1 MWDVVIVEDDAEQA
15 RLVERLVAGHAR
27 AEEFRTTCLPD
38 APALEAY
45 LGGGGRVDI
54 LVMDIRLGDGGP
66 TGIDVVRQR
75 FPRGCDTQVVYITGY
90 VEYCTPVYQTEHVY
104 FLVKPVRQEDVD
116 AALDRALENLD
127 ALAPR
132 RLAIR
137 SGGKTRLVPVQQVAF
152 VESNLRKVRVCL
164 ADGESLETY
173 ATLAGLLKKL
183 PPTFVQCH
191 KSFLVNMDHIA
202 ELRPDCVVLQSG
214 DTVPIS
220 QARRKATREA
230 FLSYARA
237 GF

>member
-1 MWDVVIVEDDAEQA
+1 M
-15 RLVERLVAGHAR
+15 
-27 AEEFRTTCLPD
+27 
-38 APALEAY
+38 
-45 LGGGGRVDI
+45 
-54 LVMDIRLGDGGP
+54 
-66 TGIDVVRQR
+66 
-75 FPRGCDTQVVYITGY
+75 
-90 VEYCTPVYQTEHVY
+90 
-104 FLVKPVRQEDVD
+104 
-116 AALDRALENLD
+116 
-127 ALAPR
+127 
-132 RLAIR
+132 
-137 SGGKTRLVPVQQVAF
+137 QQVAF